1 MLKKLV
7 SLFLVVML
15 LSVST
20 FSSVFASEVLSKEKV
35 IKISSNTII
44 TENNIL
50 EVCKYLGI
58 DAIILKERK

>member
-7 SLFLVVML
+7 SLVLVVML

-20 FSSVFASEVLSKEKV
+20 FSSVFASEVPSKEKE

>member
-1 MLKKLV
+1 MLKKAV
-7 SLFLVVML
+7 SLVLVVVL

-20 FSSVFASEVLSKEKV
+20 FSYVFASEISSNEKA
-35 IKISSNTII
+35 INISSNTII

-58 DAIILKERK
+58 DAKILKK

>member
-1 MLKKLV
+1 MLKKAV
-7 SLFLVVML
+7 SLVLVVVL

-20 FSSVFASEVLSKEKV
+20 FSYVFASEISSNEKA
-35 IKISSNTII
+35 INISSNTII

-58 DAIILKERK
+58 DAKNFKK